1 MREVIIIDNF
11 FEKEDFKLV
20 QSSMKETKLYKYEN
34 HPDGGKNPENNFYA
48 NVPWVGKRSK
58 LLHKERKDLFQLFW
72 KTFCNKF
79 DKFKGQQVNLYTY
92 LHLRLEQDVKDKMH
106 RDDATYSFLIYLSPS
121 KFNCGT
127 VLYDQEDNK
136 ILDVKY
142 VENRALLFSSGYKHK
157 ASSFGNNK
165 NNGRYT
171 FNAFFRL

>member
-79 DKFKGQQVNLYTY
+79 DKFNKELLY
-92 LHLRLEQDVKDKMH
+92 EIK
-106 RDDATYSFLIYLSPS
+106 
-121 KFNCGT
+121 
-127 VLYDQEDNK
+127 
-136 ILDVKY
+136 
-142 VENRALLFSSGYKHK
+142 
-157 ASSFGNNK
+157 
-165 NNGRYT
+165 YT
-171 FNAFFRL
+171 FKNIPKKLKDPRLW